1 MLLSLYGIQDELK
14 CLETIGRGCSSYVQK
29 AVHVPSGT
37 PLAIKV
43 INLYDKA
50 KRDQLLQEINT
61 LYFADCPSL
70 IRFHGAFFKDS
81 AISICLEYMDHG
93 CLLDV
98 VKRCGVI
105 PENILAAV
113 TFQILWGLAYL
124 KYENRFHRDIKP
136 ANILVNSRGNV
147 KLTDFGIAKEMEN
160 LQMAKTFMDTFKY
173 MSPERMQSEPYNYKS
188 DIWSLGIVLIEC
200 ATGCYPYKE
209 RGVGLIEMVQNIL
222 EQAEPNVDPT
232 CFSAE
237 FREFLSHCMKK
248 DAEQRLPADILLASP
263 WLQNNGAN
271 DITNAVEIVRQ
282 WLISHK

>member
-1 MLLSLYGIQDELK
+1 MCRAYPCGHASMCEDCAKQVLAQNRQCPLCRQHISHIGSRVSLDQTFDFEQTFCLTLAQPLEQGLQISSPAKAPVGQDVNPDELK

-61 LYFADCPSL
+61 LYFADCPRSIMSHFTTTHLIIFYVFYSL

-113 TFQILWGLAYL
+113 TFQ
-124 KYENRFHRDIKP
+124 
-136 ANILVNSRGNV
+136 V
-147 KLTDFGIAKEMEN
+147 GI
-160 LQMAKTFMDTFKY
+160 
-173 MSPERMQSEPYNYKS
+173 R
-188 DIWSLGIVLIEC
+188 
-200 ATGCYPYKE
+200 
-209 RGVGLIEMVQNIL
+209 
-222 EQAEPNVDPT
+222 
-232 CFSAE
+232 
-237 FREFLSHCMKK
+237 
-248 DAEQRLPADILLASP
+248 
-263 WLQNNGAN
+263 LQNALPL
-271 DITNAVEIVRQ
+271 TCP
-282 WLISHK
+282 

>member
-43 INLYDKA
+43 WVTHFSADLTTHVQVINLYDKA

-61 LYFADCPSL
+61 LYFADCPRSIMSHFTTTHLIIFYVFYSL

-113 TFQILWGLAYL
+113 TFQ
-124 KYENRFHRDIKP
+124 
-136 ANILVNSRGNV
+136 V
-147 KLTDFGIAKEMEN
+147 GI
-160 LQMAKTFMDTFKY
+160 
-173 MSPERMQSEPYNYKS
+173 R
-188 DIWSLGIVLIEC
+188 
-200 ATGCYPYKE
+200 
-209 RGVGLIEMVQNIL
+209 
-222 EQAEPNVDPT
+222 
-232 CFSAE
+232 
-237 FREFLSHCMKK
+237 
-248 DAEQRLPADILLASP
+248 
-263 WLQNNGAN
+263 LQNALPL
-271 DITNAVEIVRQ
+271 TCP
-282 WLISHK
+282 